1 MSTNRDYNKN
11 RSGLEYQKKIDI
23 YKKDDEIESML
34 VDKTAYGEWM
44 STTFGW
50 AGFEKQNRAVSRI
63 EDITKY

>member
-11 RSGLEYQKKIDI
+11 RSGLEYQRKIDI

-44 STTFGW
+44 ATTFGW
-50 AGFEKQNRAVSRI
+50 AGFEEQNRAVNRI

>member
-1 MSTNRDYNKN
+1 MGINRDYNKN
-11 RSGLEYQKKIDI
+11 KSGLEYQKKIDM

-50 AGFEKQNRAVSRI
+50 AGFEEQNRAVNRI